1 MLSLDIYHS
10 EETCIQCPPKG
21 EKIKDDICAVCLD
34 EDCKPDVMLLGC
46 GHNFHSHCIL
56 KWVQKNFSCPLC
68 RQECQS
74 FVPTN
79 GQTLSPE
86 FTKVWETHYLAKTPE
101 QEVVKENTNENK
113 KTIVQKATT
122 IIEESPT
129 PEVLPE
135 SHLQLAEPVVM
146 ECPMPLLPLTMAE
159 MPLIA
164 KRDWFYTPHIPA
176 GRSYAPNPSIFM
188 TPSLKITPL
197 AALLFLEASNSIGN
211 RNLRPNVVRVSALE
225 ARAAKQAILQNRVST
240 SLSMG
245 RLTSKRMKLQ
255 PLLKPTTQRL
265 ISTSA
270 TPAFS
275 AKPRHHYKAQ
285 TLQRAFEKR
294 AITRVT
300 SKMQAKLS
308 ILL

>member
-1 MLSLDIYHS
+1 MLSLDFYNS
-10 EETCIQCPPKG
+10 EETCIRCPLAG

-46 GHNFHSHCIL
+46 CHNFHSQCIL

-74 FVPTN
+74 FVPMN

-101 QEVVKENTNENK
+101 PEAIKEHKNENK
-113 KTIVQKATT
+113 ETIVQKTT
-122 IIEESPT
+122 TVIEEPPT
-129 PEVLPE
+129 TEVLPE
-135 SHLQLAEPVVM
+135 SSPRIVEPVM
-146 ECPMPLLPLTMAE
+146 ESPIPLLPLVMAD
-159 MPLIA
+159 MPLIS
-164 KRDWFYTPHIPA
+164 KQDWLYNPNIPA
-176 GRSYAPNPSIFM
+176 LVHYALINTPSISM
-188 TPSLKITPL
+188 TSSLRTSPL

-211 RNLRPNVVRVSALE
+211 RNLRPNIVRVSALE
-225 ARAAKQAILQNRVST
+225 ARTAKEAILQNRVSALRM
-240 SLSMG
+240 S
-245 RLTSKRMKLQ
+245 RLTSKRINLQ
-255 PLLKPTTQRL
+255 PLLKPSAQRF

-270 TPAFS
+270 TPAFRGI
-275 AKPRHHYKAQ
+275 PRHHYKTQ
-285 TLQRAFEKR
+285 ILQRTFEKR